1 MKLNKIMLAMVVM
14 SISGSAL
21 AHGYI
26 ENPPSRNLL
35 CHADGKNLNKECGAV
50 QYEPQSSGETAD
62 GFPEKGP
69 ADGKLASG
77 DNWISKDLN
86 QQTAERWAKTK
97 MKAGVQPFTWVFTQ
111 SHPIASFKYYM
122 TKQDWNPNA
131 PLTRDSFDLTPF
143 CVLPSAPAIPQTAG
157 KVRTTHECDV
167 PERTGYQ
174 VIYGAWDVADTAGTF
189 YQMIDAQFDDA
200 TGEVVVS
207 EWTASVGK
215 IEPATDLNAGDK
227 VKVRVFTATGEQ
239 EHLSM
244 EMTIDDASQGKK
256 NSWAHALASK
266 INKERD
272 DLRAGYI
279 TASGK
284 VAPVHGVNTLYTKA
298 GSPIT
303 SIVISIDKAP
313 VEVQSD
319 FSVAGMKSEYQMIAG
334 ALTLNVDLA
343 ATGKM
348 ELEAKVY
355 GPDNTIKGYT
365 HTTLEENASQQVAIE
380 MSDLKAG
387 KYTLVVIGI
396 DAEGKSKQQS
406 IGFTLKGEVEI
417 AKPDIKPE
425 VKPEVK
431 PELDGADKQCTAP
444 AWSNASTYNAND
456 TVTHNG
462 RIYMSK
468 WWADGSSVPGNADV
482 TDTTGNSTG
491 WGKVWE
497 DKGAC

>member
-77 DNWISKDLN
+77 DNWLSKDLN

-97 MKAGVQPFTWVFTQ
+97 MKAGVQPFTWTFTQ
-111 SHPIASFKYYM
+111 LHPIASFKYYM

-143 CVLPSAPAIPQTAG
+143 CVLPSAPAIPQSAG

-227 VKVRVFTATGEQ
+227 V
-239 EHLSM
+239 
-244 EMTIDDASQGKK
+244 
-256 NSWAHALASK
+256 
-266 INKERD
+266 
-272 DLRAGYI
+272 
-279 TASGK
+279 
-284 VAPVHGVNTLYTKA
+284 APVHGVNTLYTKA

-319 FSVAGMKSEYQMIAG
+319 FSVAGMESEYQMTVG

-355 GPDNTIKGYT
+355 GPDDAVKGYV
-365 HTTLEENASQQVAIE
+365 HTTLEENATQQVAIE

-406 IGFTLKGEVEI
+406 IGFTLKGEAEI
-417 AKPDIKPE
+417 VKHEIKPE

-431 PELDGADKQCTAP
+431 PELDGADKQCAAP
-444 AWSNASTYNAND
+444 AWSNAST
-456 TVTHNG
+456 
-462 RIYMSK
+462 
-468 WWADGSSVPGNADV
+468 
-482 TDTTGNSTG
+482 
-491 WGKVWE
+491 
-497 DKGAC
+497 